1 MLRFFGLRIVRIV
14 IFTIVFLAILTLFV
28 LYYYQSQI
36 LKKKNVPQITFS
48 DKYKTAVSVKST
60 EMDLLSGILATD
72 IEDGDLSL
80 DVIIESMSNVT
91 ISEDKK
97 TKVKTVTRDITY
109 VVCDSDDNVTKV
121 TKEIKYLDYKEPV
134 IESVDKVPVIRER
147 KYADVLACFKATDVI
162 DGDISDL
169 IKIESLDSSRE
180 NIRRGVFPVVLS
192 VTNSCGD
199 TVYYN
204 TAVTLIE

>member
-1 MLRFFGLRIVRIV
+1 
-14 IFTIVFLAILTLFV
+14 
-28 LYYYQSQI
+28 
-36 LKKKNVPQITFS
+36 
-48 DKYKTAVSVKST
+48 
-60 EMDLLSGILATD
+60 MDLLSGILATD

-80 DVIIESMSNVT
+80 DVIIESMSNVI

>member
-80 DVIIESMSNVT
+80 DVIIESMSNVI

-97 TKVKTVTRDITY
+97 TKVKTVIRDITY